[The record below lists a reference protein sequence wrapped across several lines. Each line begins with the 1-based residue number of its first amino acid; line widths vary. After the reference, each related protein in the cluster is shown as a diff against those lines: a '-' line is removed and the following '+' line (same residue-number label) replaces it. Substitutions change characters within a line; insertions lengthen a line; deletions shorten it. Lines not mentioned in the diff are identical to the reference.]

1 MKVMGFPDMINFQS
15 DYLLDIEDLLKDNG
29 KTMDRRHICFKWLKD
44 LSSDPT
50 TYRNQ
55 TFVSEVTGKESVL
68 GTKFMEAEPEM
79 YLSHIKSN
87 C

>member
-1 MKVMGFPDMINFQS
+1 MMGFPDMINFQS
-15 DYLLDIEDLLKDNG
+15 DYLLDMEALLKDSG

-50 TYRNQ
+50 TYRDH

-68 GTKFMEAEPEM
+68 GTKFMEAEPDQ
-79 YLSHIKSN
+79 YLPHIKSN

>member
-1 MKVMGFPDMINFQS
+1 MINFQS
-15 DYLLDIEDLLKDNG
+15 DYLLDIEALLQDSC
-29 KTMDRRHICFKWLKD
+29 KTLDRRHIWFKWVKD

-55 TFVSEVTGKESVL
+55 TYVSEVTGKESVL
-68 GTKFMEAEPEM
+68 GTKFMEAELDQ
-79 YLSHIKSN
+79 YLPHIKSN